1 MSIKIH
7 GKEYTMVA
15 ERLAIMK
22 DETESKYS
30 LETEMLRMES
40 GTVLCKATLFI
51 EGRGTYTG
59 HSFEEMGNGAINK
72 TSFVEVAETSAI
84 GRALASAGYH
94 GSEFASAEEVVEAI
108 NKQNSD
114 KSPKTAPNKQDNTQ
128 SDSNDLFPVKKG
140 PNAGKTWDVVD
151 TKSVIWAY
159 ENLDRFQLRATGEIN
174 RRWKLREKDGQKNL
188 EHWVNR
194 HKEFFYKHK
203 DYLVDVDSELI
214 DRIYNLGLSSN
225 QDPADNQEIPF

>member
-22 DETESKYS
+22 DKTEGKYS
-30 LETEMLRMES
+30 LETDMIRMES
-40 GTVLCKATLFI
+40 GTVLCKATMKI
-51 EGRGTYTG
+51 EGRGIYTG

-94 GSEFASAEEVVEAI
+94 GSEFASADELVEAI

-114 KSPKTAPNKQDNTQ
+114 KSPKTAPNKQSNTQ

-140 PNAGKTWDVVD
+140 SNAGKTWDVVD
-151 TKSVIWAY
+151 TKSLIWAY
-159 ENLDRFQLRATGEIN
+159 ENLDKYKDRATEEIN
-174 RRWKLREKDGQKNL
+174 RRWKLRAADGQRNL
-188 EHWVNR
+188 EHWINK
-194 HKEFFYKHK
+194 HKEFLYENM
-203 DYLVDVDSELI
+203 DYLMETDSELI
-214 DRIYNLGLSSN
+214 DKVYNIGVSDD
-225 QDPADNQEIPF
+225 QAPADNQPIPF